1 MGEPPSRV
9 YRRHRVLASSC
20 AVVVLIVK
28 IYREGLCLTV
38 LRAVEPTLYPRDVP
52 QGPLANTPFAFC

>member
-52 QGPLANTPFAFC
+52 QGPLA